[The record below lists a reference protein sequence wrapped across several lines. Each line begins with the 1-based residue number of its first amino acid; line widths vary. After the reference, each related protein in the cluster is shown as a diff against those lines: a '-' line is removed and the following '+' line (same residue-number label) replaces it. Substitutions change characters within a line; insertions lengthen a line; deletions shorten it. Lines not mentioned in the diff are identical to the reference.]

1 MVRIICGI
9 GDFLLNLQQIV
20 VIVFFM
26 IMRPIFGYVM
36 AALMLSVTYS
46 SATAEQLVIMHTNDT
61 HSYLTC
67 PESDCGGMDRL
78 AVLVDSVR
86 RAEPHTL
93 LVDAGDAVQGSLY
106 FNLYGGVVEQQ
117 VMNYMGYD
125 LRILGNHEFD
135 NGADSLAV
143 VLQGARSK
151 FLCSN
156 YHFSDPRL
164 AGRFSRYDVR
174 TVGGRRIG
182 FLALN
187 VDPDGLVAKGRADG
201 VKYSDAIE
209 SANRL
214 ALWLRQQQHCDVV
227 VALTHIGLDSSQFPN
242 DTMLVAHTEN
252 IDVLI
257 GGHSHTVISDPLRLP
272 NRVGRSVL
280 VAQTGR
286 YARNLGLVKIDLEQ
300 LTATS
305 ELVAVTSRLDS
316 RLDPAF
322 AQILAPYRRGVEVS
336 MHTPIATAAM
346 DFPQKSPQLLNWVSD
361 AVYTVGSALT
371 DRKIDFAMYNIGGV
385 RSGFEGDTVYEGVM
399 ITILPFSNRVEVI
412 EIAGRDLLPAFTQMA
427 SIGGSGVSD
436 QVRITYVPQPADS
449 DAKATL
455 TAVTIDGEPLDA
467 DRMYVVAMTDY
478 LSGGGDYMPTL
489 AKHNL
494 LAYSPNNLY
503 QDVLEMLRRS
513 SEPMSA
519 STTVRMTPS
528 TK

>member
-1 MVRIICGI
+1 
-9 GDFLLNLQQIV
+9 
-20 VIVFFM
+20 
-26 IMRPIFGYVM
+26 MRSIFGYVL
-36 AALMLSVTYS
+36 AAVLLLLSYS
-46 SATAEQLVIMHTNDT
+46 SARAEQLVIMHTNDT

-67 PESDCGGMDRL
+67 PDSTWGGMDRL

-86 RAEPHTL
+86 QAEPHTL
-93 LVDAGDAVQGSLY
+93 LVDAGDAVQGTLY

-117 VMNYMGYD
+117 VMNYLGYD

-135 NGADSLAV
+135 NGTDSLAT
-143 VLQGARSK
+143 VLKGARST

-182 FLALN
+182 FFAIN
-187 VDPDGLVAKGRADG
+187 VDPDGLVARGRANG
-201 VKYSDAIE
+201 VQYTDAIE
-209 SANRL
+209 SANRM
-214 ALWLRQQQHCDVV
+214 AGWLRQQQHCDVV
-227 VALTHIGLDSSQFPN
+227 VALTHIGFDITPLPN

-257 GGHSHTVISDPLRLP
+257 GGHSHTPLNEPVRLP

-286 YARNLGLVKIDLEQ
+286 YTRNLGLVKIDLDQ

-305 ELVAVTSRLDS
+305 ELVPVTSRLDS
-316 RLDPAF
+316 RLDPAI
-322 AQILAPYRRGVEVS
+322 AQILAPYRQGVEVS
-336 MHTPIATAAM
+336 MHTPIGTAAM
-346 DFPQKSPQLLNWVSD
+346 DFPHKSPQLLNWVSD
-361 AVYTVGSALT
+361 AVYTVGSSLT
-371 DRKIDFAMYNIGGV
+371 DRKLDFAMYNVGGL
-385 RSGFEGDTVYEGVM
+385 RSGFVGDTVYEGVM

-427 SIGGSGVSD
+427 TIGGSGVSD
-436 QVRITYVPQPADS
+436 HVRITYVPQPADS

-455 TAVTIDGEPLDA
+455 TSVTINGEPLDE
-467 DRMYVVAMTDY
+467 DRVYVVAMTDY
-478 LSGGGDYMPTL
+478 LSGGGDYMPSL
-489 AKHNL
+489 RNHNL
-494 LAYSPNNLY
+494 LAYSENNFY
-503 QDVLEMLRRS
+503 VDVLELFRHTT
-513 SEPMSA
+513 EPMSA